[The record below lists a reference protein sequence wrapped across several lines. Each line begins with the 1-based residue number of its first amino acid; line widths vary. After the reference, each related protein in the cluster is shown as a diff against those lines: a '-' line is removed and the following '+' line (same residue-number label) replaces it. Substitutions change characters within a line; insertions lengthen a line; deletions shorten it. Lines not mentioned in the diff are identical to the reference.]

1 MRTRLTLLA
10 ATSTTLLVLCL
21 PTLAEAA
28 RLAR

>member
-1 MRTRLTLLA
+1 MKRHAFCITVA
-10 ATSTTLLVLCL
+10 AAGIMPLVL